1 MAKKT
6 NIITVEVTRICEKF
20 GNSTIKSREK
30 SQNLMFRH
38 GSNNSDNWGNR
49 YITMYGENMSASQ
62 LFAPEN
68 LPQIAKILVIHQ
80 NLRRYCR
87 KAILYPIWASHQQY
101 IIFSYEDNLCSRQI
115 GEALGLHRQ
124 KRENKRRRLKETQ
137 FHLYFERNFYISCFH
152 GQEGK
157 VSLEDARHT
166 SSCKRLTSSV
176 IVFVFACLTERK
188 SESRR

>member
-1 MAKKT
+1 MTKKCT
-6 NIITVEVTRICEKF
+6 PDVVVMVPLPNKKVNCVFSDCICSYF
-20 GNSTIKSREK
+20 H
-30 SQNLMFRH
+30 L
-38 GSNNSDNWGNR
+38 
-49 YITMYGENMSASQ
+49 ITMLTLHDSTRLHGQ
-62 LFAPEN
+62 LN
-68 LPQIAKILVIHQ
+68 VC
-80 NLRRYCR
+80 RYMVELTTVLTFKEEKCDKR
-87 KAILYPIWASHQQY
+87 ATTWIETSHQQY

-137 FHLYFERNFYISCFH
+137 FHLFSERNFYTSCFH

-157 VSLEDARHT
+157 VSLEDARHA
-166 SSCKRLTSSV
+166 SSCKRPTSSV

>member
-1 MAKKT
+1 M
-6 NIITVEVTRICEKF
+6 EVTRICEKF
-20 GNSTIKSREK
+20 GNSTIKSRGK
-30 SQNLMFRH
+30 SPKLMFRY
-38 GSNNSDNWGNR
+38 GSNNSDNLGNR
-49 YITMYGENMSASQ
+49 YITMYCENMSALQ
-62 LFAPEN
+62 IFAPEN
-68 LPQIAKILVIHQ
+68 SPQIAKILVIHQ

-87 KAILYPIWASHQQY
+87 KAILYPIWTSHQQY

-124 KRENKRRRLKETQ
+124 KRENKRRRLKKTQ

-157 VSLEDARHT
+157 VSLEDARHA
-166 SSCKRLTSSV
+166 SSCKRLNTSSV